1 MLGSVYMYRAYTL
14 EDIENENGDIIP
26 ANTLVTIIYKYNG
39 YCNIKASNGTI
50 IRCVSEMLLF
60 PA

>member
-1 MLGSVYMYRAYTL
+1 MYRAYTL
-14 EDIENENGDIIP
+14 EDIENENGDVIP